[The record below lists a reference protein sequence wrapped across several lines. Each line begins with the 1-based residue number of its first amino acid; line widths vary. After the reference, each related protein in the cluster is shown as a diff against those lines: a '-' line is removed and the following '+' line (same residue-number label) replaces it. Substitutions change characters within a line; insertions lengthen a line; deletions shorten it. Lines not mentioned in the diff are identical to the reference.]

1 MPDPSDADADA
12 DATAD
17 STAPAV
23 DLDDPAAELRLVEQE
38 LADLRGEADEL
49 RREIGD
55 PGEAPGDQAARAN
68 LITSLEMTEAVIET
82 LEARTETLRQR
93 LGK

>member
-1 MPDPSDADADA
+1 MPDPSDADA

-17 STAPAV
+17 STAPAL